1 MNNELLGKWF
11 LLDKQVGYIEKIEDN
26 NAIFCVGYNVI
37 IQKDTIY
44 KIVKENYIIK
54 KELKISDILNLKGR
68 NITLKELHTGI
79 KLTPV
84 LIYND
89 SKLYFNFESLFKDN
103 SIQIS
108 TGKIFILN
116 KYLMNYSGT
125 ISIEQYNNS
134 YLLYIKLKGKEAKEI
149 FKESDL
155 FDFIRDLQNYYNTD
169 ISRVE
174 YIFNL
179 INQKEELL
187 IKSFIINESNYKIV
201 RDALAYRYVGLVVSN
216 KINREESVLLKKL
229 FEEELNYSISMD
241 DKGNIKYNLKK

>member
-11 LLDKQVGYIEKIEDN
+11 LLDKQVGYVEKIEN
-26 NAIFCVGYNVI
+26 NNVIFCVIY
-37 IQKDTIY
+37 DTIY
-44 KIVKENYIIK
+44 QENMRYVVKKENLTIIRKNLLLSDIKINIIK
-54 KELKISDILNLKGR
+54 LIPI
-68 NITLKELHTGI
+68 I
-79 KLTPV
+79 
-84 LIYND
+84 IYNN
-89 SKLYFNFESLFKDN
+89 KLYFDFESLFKD
-103 SIQIS
+103 SFVQIS
-108 TGKIFILN
+108 TGRIFLLN
-116 KYLMNYSGT
+116 EYLMNYSGT

-149 FKESDL
+149 FEESDL
-155 FDFIRDLQNYYNTD
+155 FDFIRDLQNHYNIN

-187 IKSFIINESNYKIV
+187 IKSFISNESNYQIV
-201 RDALAYRYVGLVVSN
+201 RDSLAYRYVGLVVSN
-216 KINREESVLLKKL
+216 KVNRKESELLKKL

>member
-11 LLDKQVGYIEKIEDN
+11 LLDKQVGYIEKIETN
-26 NAIFCVGYNVI
+26 NVIFCVIY
-37 IQKDTIY
+37 DTIY
-44 KIVKENYIIK
+44 QENMRYVVKEENLTMIRK
-54 KELKISDILNLKGR
+54 NLLLSDIEI
-68 NITLKELHTGI
+68 NIT
-79 KLTPV
+79 KLIPIV
-84 LIYND
+84 IYNN
-89 SKLYFNFESLFKDN
+89 KLYFDFESLFKD
-103 SIQIS
+103 SFVQIS
-108 TGKIFILN
+108 TGRIFLLN
-116 KYLMNYSGT
+116 EYLMNYSGT

-155 FDFIRDLQNYYNTD
+155 FDFIRDLQNHYNIN

-187 IKSFIINESNYKIV
+187 IKSFISNESNYQIV
-201 RDALAYRYVGLVVSN
+201 RDSLAYRYVGLVISN
-216 KINREESVLLKKL
+216 KVNRKESELLKKL

>member
-11 LLDKQVGYIEKIEDN
+11 LLDKQVGYIEKIEN
-26 NAIFCVGYNVI
+26 NNVVFCVIYN
-37 IQKDTIY
+37 TICQENMEY
-44 KIVKENYIIK
+44 VVKEENLTMIRK
-54 KELKISDILNLKGR
+54 NLLLSDIKI
-68 NITLKELHTGI
+68 NIIELI
-79 KLTPV
+79 PIV
-84 LIYND
+84 IYNN
-89 SKLYFNFESLFKDN
+89 KLYFNFELLFKDN

-108 TGKIFILN
+108 TGRIFLLN
-116 KYLMNYSGT
+116 QYLMNYSGT

-155 FDFIRDLQNYYNTD
+155 FDFIRDLQNHYNIN

-187 IKSFIINESNYKIV
+187 IKSFISNESNYQII
-201 RDALAYRYVGLVVSN
+201 RDSLAYRYVGLVVSN
-216 KINREESVLLKKL
+216 KINRRESELLKKL

>member
-26 NAIFCVGYNVI
+26 NVIFTVGYNVI
-37 IQKDTIY
+37 NQKDTIY
-44 KIVKENYIIK
+44 NIIKENNIIK
-54 KELKISDILNLKGR
+54 KELKISDILNLKER
-68 NITLKELHTGI
+68 NLTLKELHTGI
-79 KLTPV
+79 KLIPV
-84 LIYND
+84 FICND
-89 SKLYFNFESLFKDN
+89 EKLYFNFESLFKDN

-108 TGKIFILN
+108 TGKILILN
-116 KYLMNYSGT
+116 KYLMNYSGA
-125 ISIEQYNNS
+125 ISIEQYDKS

-149 FKESDL
+149 FEESDL
-155 FDFIRDLQNYYNTD
+155 FDFVRDLQNHYNTN

-187 IKSFIINESNYKIV
+187 IKSFIINESNYQIV

-216 KINREESVLLKKL
+216 KINRRESELLKKL
-229 FEEELNYSISMD
+229 FEEELNYSISID
-241 DKGNIKYNLKK
+241 EKGNIKYNLKK

>member
-11 LLDKQVGYIEKIEDN
+11 LFDKQVGYIEKIEN
-26 NAIFCVGYNVI
+26 NNVIFCVIY
-37 IQKDTIY
+37 DTICQENIEY
-44 KIVKENYIIK
+44 VVKEENLTMIRK
-54 KELKISDILNLKGR
+54 NLLLSDIKR
-68 NITLKELHTGI
+68 NIIELI
-79 KLTPV
+79 PIV
-84 LIYND
+84 IYNK
-89 SKLYFNFESLFKDN
+89 KLYFNFESLFKDN

-108 TGKIFILN
+108 TGRIFLLN
-116 KYLMNYSGT
+116 QYLMNYSGT

-149 FKESDL
+149 FKKSDL
-155 FDFIRDLQNYYNTD
+155 FDFIRDLQNLYNID

-187 IKSFIINESNYKIV
+187 IKSFISNESNYQIV
-201 RDALAYRYVGLVVSN
+201 RDSLAYRYIGLVVSN
-216 KINREESVLLKKL
+216 KVNRKESELLKKL
-229 FEEELNYSISMD
+229 FEEELNYSISID

>member
-11 LLDKQVGYIEKIEDN
+11 LFDKQVGYIEKIENDN
-26 NAIFCVGYNVI
+26 VIFCVIY
-37 IQKDTIY
+37 DTICQENMEY
-44 KIVKENYIIK
+44 VVKEENLTMIRK
-54 KELKISDILNLKGR
+54 NLLLSDIKR
-68 NITLKELHTGI
+68 NIIELI
-79 KLTPV
+79 PIV
-84 LIYND
+84 IYNK
-89 SKLYFNFESLFKDN
+89 KLYFNFESLFKDN

-108 TGKIFILN
+108 TGRIFLLN
-116 KYLMNYSGT
+116 QYLMNYSGT

-149 FKESDL
+149 FKKSDL
-155 FDFIRDLQNYYNTD
+155 FDFIRDLQNLYNID

-187 IKSFIINESNYKIV
+187 IKSFISNESNYQIV
-201 RDALAYRYVGLVVSN
+201 RDSLAYRYIGLVVSN
-216 KINREESVLLKKL
+216 KVNRKESELLKKL
-229 FEEELNYSISMD
+229 FEEELNYSISID

>member
-11 LLDKQVGYIEKIEDN
+11 LLDKQVGYIEKIEN
-26 NAIFCVGYNVI
+26 NNVVFCVIY
-37 IQKDTIY
+37 DTICQENMEY
-44 KIVKENYIIK
+44 VVKEENLTMIRK
-54 KELKISDILNLKGR
+54 NLLLSDIKI
-68 NITLKELHTGI
+68 NIIELI
-79 KLTPV
+79 PIV
-84 LIYND
+84 IYNN
-89 SKLYFNFESLFKDN
+89 KLYFNFELLFKDN

-108 TGKIFILN
+108 TGRIFLLN
-116 KYLMNYSGT
+116 QYLMNYSGT

-155 FDFIRDLQNYYNTD
+155 FDFIRDLQNHYNIN

-187 IKSFIINESNYKIV
+187 IKSFISNESNYQII
-201 RDALAYRYVGLVVSN
+201 RDSLAYRYVGLVVSN
-216 KINREESVLLKKL
+216 KINRRESELLKKL

-241 DKGNIKYNLKK
+241 EKGNIKYNLKK

>member
-11 LLDKQVGYIEKIEDN
+11 LLDKQVGYIEKIEN
-26 NAIFCVGYNVI
+26 NNVVFCVIY
-37 IQKDTIY
+37 DTICQENMEY
-44 KIVKENYIIK
+44 VVKEENLTMIRK
-54 KELKISDILNLKGR
+54 NLLLSDIKI
-68 NITLKELHTGI
+68 NIIELI
-79 KLTPV
+79 PIV
-84 LIYND
+84 IYNN
-89 SKLYFNFESLFKDN
+89 KLYFNFELLFKDN

-108 TGKIFILN
+108 TGRIFLLN
-116 KYLMNYSGT
+116 QYLMNYSGT

-134 YLLYIKLKGKEAKEI
+134 YLLYIKLKGKEVKEI

-155 FDFIRDLQNYYNTD
+155 FDFIRDLQNHYNIN

-187 IKSFIINESNYKIV
+187 IKSFISNESNYQII
-201 RDALAYRYVGLVVSN
+201 RDSLAYRYVGLVVSN
-216 KINREESVLLKKL
+216 KINRRESELLKKL

>member
-11 LLDKQVGYIEKIEDN
+11 LLDKQVGYIEKIEN
-26 NAIFCVGYNVI
+26 NNVVFCVIY
-37 IQKDTIY
+37 DTICQENMEY
-44 KIVKENYIIK
+44 VVKEENLTMIRK
-54 KELKISDILNLKGR
+54 NLLLSDIKI
-68 NITLKELHTGI
+68 NIIELI
-79 KLTPV
+79 PIV
-84 LIYND
+84 IYNN
-89 SKLYFNFESLFKDN
+89 KLYFNFELLFKDN

-108 TGKIFILN
+108 TGRIFLLN
-116 KYLMNYSGT
+116 QYLMNYSGT

-155 FDFIRDLQNYYNTD
+155 FDFIRDLQNHYNIN

-187 IKSFIINESNYKIV
+187 IKSFISNESNYQII
-201 RDALAYRYVGLVVSN
+201 RDSLAYRYVGLVVSN
-216 KINREESVLLKKL
+216 KINRRESELLKKL